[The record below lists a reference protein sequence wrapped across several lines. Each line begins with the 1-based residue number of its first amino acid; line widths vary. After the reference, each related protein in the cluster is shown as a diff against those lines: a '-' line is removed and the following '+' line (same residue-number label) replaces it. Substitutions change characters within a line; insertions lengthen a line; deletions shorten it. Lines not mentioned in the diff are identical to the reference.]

1 MVVEEIWVEVIIGKG
16 NVKEIGTG
24 TVNMVLD
31 IEEAIVGERVT
42 EARDEVGL
50 ELTSFDLLYHFIS
63 FLDVYTSNFMLGSF
77 VVTPSDLHSY
87 PSTNARKPQAS
98 GTAPVSHRR
107 TATSGSQ
114 HALDPV
120 SPITRTTIS
129 LEYMSVI
136 HKSHCPLGMY
146 ILPSVDNLL
155 RWDGVLFI
163 HQGVYGDNYSLFAS
177 SIKRMPTLVD
187 L

>member
-1 MVVEEIWVEVIIGKG
+1 
-16 NVKEIGTG
+16 
-24 TVNMVLD
+24 MVLD
-31 IEEAIVGERVT
+31 IKEAIVGERVT